1 MAQYKVTATASFS
14 IRLLNRDRVCL
25 YVSPHFSKRQEV
37 FRDPNGREV
46 QLVQEPF
53 YFRPD
58 TSTENVNAR
67 RESEM

>member
-1 MAQYKVTATASFS
+1 MYRPIF
-14 IRLLNRDRVCL
+14 
-25 YVSPHFSKRQEV
+25 PKRQEV

-46 QLVQEPF
+46 QLVQEDPF

-58 TSTENVNAR
+58 TSTENLNAR